1 MQGASSSSN
10 LSTNFLQFKKRR
22 IKLKWTNKQTP
33 QNGKESLSLLS
44 RSHLMCSVFVTR
56 ETIYVLNNTVIWR
69 GKNPSHLG
77 NTTNFSAG
85 KNQASGF
92 LILDQTRLR
101 SKSCNLAIPCS
112 GDMAVRDVAVG
123 KSKDD
128 TRVLSFWY
136 SAIYCNWLRQ
146 QQIIFPL
153 EQRTVAFNP

>member
-1 MQGASSSSN
+1 MGPFEVLMLLWRDGEKNHTALTLVVYFTSARS
-10 LSTNFLQFKKRR
+10 
-22 IKLKWTNKQTP
+22 KLKLKPKYKLLTIQEKTHQIKMNKQTNP

-123 KSKDD
+123 M
-128 TRVLSFWY
+128 
-136 SAIYCNWLRQ
+136 
-146 QQIIFPL
+146 
-153 EQRTVAFNP
+153 